1 VATEYV
7 PIEDDK
13 KVTFFNDDKKFVL
26 ERSPMHEC
34 WAEMEKLVDA
44 GLVRNIG
51 ISNFNVQSTLD
62 LLTYCKYKPA
72 TLESKV

>member
-13 KVTFFNDDKKFVL
+13 KTTFFNDDKKFVL

-51 ISNFNVQSTLD
+51 ISNFNVQITLD